1 MTTQP
6 PAVIDV
12 TAASFFEQVV
22 ERSKQVPVLVDFW
35 AEWCGPCQTLGPMLE
50 RLAEEYAGRFV
61 LAKVNTDVEQQI
73 AGELGIQS
81 LPTVVLVMDGKQV
94 DGFRGALPEPELR
107 KFLETHIGG
116 ADGASP
122 ATEARNAL
130 DEGRV
135 DEALAILEGLY
146 SESPNDDDIK
156 LLLAR
161 ACIESGDKVRA
172 EGILDLLGPASAD
185 SAEARALRAKL
196 TVETDPGVV
205 GALEAKVRENP
216 DDLSARI
223 KLGRALAG
231 ANRIEEG
238 LEMILATIEVDRDHD
253 DQAGRRAMV
262 ELLDLLGADSD
273 VAHSFRQRLQVAM
286 YV

>member
-94 DGFRGALPEPELR
+94 DGFRGALPEP
-107 KFLETHIGG
+107 
-116 ADGASP
+116 A
-122 ATEARNAL
+122 
-130 DEGRV
+130 
-135 DEALAILEGLY
+135 
-146 SESPNDDDIK
+146 
-156 LLLAR
+156 
-161 ACIESGDKVRA
+161 
-172 EGILDLLGPASAD
+172 
-185 SAEARALRAKL
+185 
-196 TVETDPGVV
+196 
-205 GALEAKVRENP
+205 
-216 DDLSARI
+216 
-223 KLGRALAG
+223 
-231 ANRIEEG
+231 
-238 LEMILATIEVDRDHD
+238 
-253 DQAGRRAMV
+253 
-262 ELLDLLGADSD
+262 
-273 VAHSFRQRLQVAM
+273 
-286 YV
+286 